1 MQAVKFLFTSK
12 QRNDLPRFLNIVIN
26 GMIDKNAFKSNPLYF
41 ILSGITKEF
50 EAHFKKTGF
59 SEANFKFNVNLQDL
73 LMNFNVSQN

>member
-50 EAHFKKTGF
+50 EAHFKETGF
-59 SEANFKFNVNLQDL
+59 SKAKFKCFVNLKAL
-73 LMNFNVSQN
+73 YMNFNPPQN

>member
-50 EAHFKKTGF
+50 EAHFKETGF
-59 SEANFKFNVNLQDL
+59 SEANFKFSVNLQVL
-73 LMNFNVSQN
+73 FINFNERQN

>member
-26 GMIDKNAFKSNPLYF
+26 GMIDENAFKSNPLYF

-50 EAHFKKTGF
+50 EAHFKETGF
-59 SEANFKFNVNLQDL
+59 SKAKSRCNINL
-73 LMNFNVSQN
+73 FYV